1 MTTST
6 TSTFES
12 TRTLPTQSSF
22 VSSSVT
28 TNITSHSTTGHTTH
42 TVLII
47 ILYTLIAITVVL
59 IVLVIV
65 AAVHLRWRRTRVIY
79 KLVPP
84 KINES
89 VIQEC
94 QPKAFIIS
102 DKNLESVRRLCHRLG
117 EYGIDPVYY
126 QYVENDRIDGPGRLG
141 TPAWAEKCF
150 KESSMVLFVCNEG
163 FNNVWDNGN
172 IRQDS
177 YAEIISITKVLFHGR
192 VTENNLS
199 NFAVV
204 LLQESDHQYI
214 PHLLRNIKSFSV
226 GDEEGLARYILQV
239 PTHAPPS
246 CANNN

>member
-1 MTTST
+1 M
-6 TSTFES
+6 
-12 TRTLPTQSSF
+12 
-22 VSSSVT
+22 
-28 TNITSHSTTGHTTH
+28 
-42 TVLII
+42 
-47 ILYTLIAITVVL
+47 L
-59 IVLVIV
+59 IVLVILV
-65 AAVHLRWRRTRVIY
+65 AVRLRWRRTQGIY
-79 KLVPP
+79 ELVSP
-84 KINES
+84 KVVNES
-89 VIQEC
+89 VVQKC

-102 DKNLESVRRLCHRLG
+102 DKNLESVRRLCHHLG

-126 QYVENDRIDGPGRLG
+126 QYVENDRINGPGRLG

-150 KESSMVLFVCNEG
+150 KESSMILFVCNEG
-163 FNNVWDNGN
+163 FNNIWDNGN

-177 YAEIISITKVLFHGR
+177 YAEIISITKVLFHGC

-226 GDEEGLARYILQV
+226 GDNEGLARYILQV